1 MIRPVWVEVDLDAI
15 RHNVGE
21 VRRLVGQR
29 TKIMAVVK
37 ADGYGHGAI
46 PVARAALDAG
56 AEWLGV
62 SLPEEGIALRRA
74 GIAAPIL
81 VLGPL
86 QPEQVEPVLDH
97 DLTPTVC
104 HRASAEA
111 LAAAAGARGRK
122 VSVHVKVDTGMGR
135 IGLAPAEVL
144 SFAAWLRTLP
154 GVELGGVFS
163 HLARAD
169 ERDKTHAETQLRI
182 FEEVCA
188 ALRAAGIESGLRH
201 LANSAAIID
210 LPRAHLDMVR
220 AGIMIYGLRPSAEVD
235 LARVALR
242 PALSLHARVVFVKR
256 VPAGTGISYGHAYHT
271 KAPAT
276 IATLPIGYA
285 DGWTRLLSGKAE
297 VIIGGRRY
305 PMVGRICM
313 DQAMVDLGDDETYVG
328 AEAVLIGRQG
338 AEEITADDVAARLG
352 TINYEIVCM
361 ISDRVPRIYHGSG
374 AADFSADG
382 GACAGLRPHSRE

>member
-1 MIRPVWVEVDLDAI
+1 MIRPVWAEVDLDAV

-21 VRRLVGQR
+21 VRRLVGPK

-37 ADGYGHGAI
+37 ADGYGHGAV
-46 PVARAALDAG
+46 PVARAALAAG

-74 GIAAPIL
+74 GITAPVL

-86 QPEQVEPVLDH
+86 QPAQVEPVLKYG
-97 DLTPTVC
+97 LTPTVC
-104 HRASAEA
+104 HLEAAEA
-111 LAAAAGARGRK
+111 LSAAAGGRR
-122 VSVHVKVDTGMGR
+122 VGIHVKVDTGMGR
-135 IGLAPAEVL
+135 IGLMPEEVL
-144 SFAAWLRTLP
+144 PFIRRVCALP
-154 GVELGGVFS
+154 GIELGGVFS

-169 ERDKTHAETQLRI
+169 ERDKSHALGQLRI

-188 ALRAAGIESGLRH
+188 ALRAAGIDPGIRH
-201 LANSAAIID
+201 LANSAATIE
-210 LPRAHLDMVR
+210 LPQAHLDMVR
-220 AGIMIYGLRPSAEVD
+220 TGIMIYGLRPSAEVD
-235 LARVALR
+235 LSRVELR

-256 VPAGTGISYGHAYHT
+256 VPAGTGISYGHIYHT

-297 VIIGGRRY
+297 VLIGGRRY

-313 DQAMVDLGDDETYVG
+313 DQAMVDLGDDETSLG

-338 AEEITADDVAARLG
+338 DEAITADEVAEKLG
-352 TINYEIVCM
+352 TINYEVVCM
-361 ISDRVPRIYHGSG
+361 IGDRVPRVYRGRGVEEGRSPG
-374 AADFSADG
+374 ERGD
-382 GACAGLRPHSRE
+382 

>member
-1 MIRPVWVEVDLDAI
+1 MIRPVWAEVNLDAI
-15 RHNVGE
+15 RHNVAE
-21 VRRLVGQR
+21 VRRLVGAH

-46 PVARAALDAG
+46 PVARAALAAG

-74 GIAAPIL
+74 GITAPIL

-86 QPEQVEPVLDH
+86 QPEQAEPVVRYG
-97 DLTPTVC
+97 LTPTIC
-104 HRASAEA
+104 HRAAAEA
-111 LAAAAGARGRK
+111 LAVAAADRK
-122 VSVHVKVDTGMGR
+122 IGVHVKVDTGMGR
-135 IGLAPAEVL
+135 IGLSPGEVL
-144 SFAAWLRTLP
+144 PFVRWLSDLP
-154 GVELGGVFS
+154 GIELGGIFS

-169 ERDKTHAETQLRI
+169 ERDKTHALGQLRL
-182 FEEVCA
+182 FSEVCTG
-188 ALRAAGIESGLRH
+188 LRAAGIDPGLWH
-201 LANSAAIID
+201 LANSAAVID
-210 LPRAHLDMVR
+210 LPQAPLDMVR
-220 AGIMIYGLRPSAEVD
+220 TGIMIYGLRPSPEVD
-235 LARVALR
+235 LFRVDLR

-256 VPAGTGISYGHAYHT
+256 VPAGTGISYGHVYYT

-313 DQAMVDLGDDETYVG
+313 DQAMVDLGDDETSIG

-338 AEEITADDVAARLG
+338 GEEITADEVAEKLG
-352 TINYEIVCM
+352 TINYEVVCM
-361 ISDRVPRIYHGSG
+361 IGDRVPRVYRGRG
-374 AADFSADG
+374 AEEFATNGGKYSEMRPRSDG
-382 GACAGLRPHSRE
+382 

>member
-1 MIRPVWVEVDLDAI
+1 MSRYPELIRPVWAEVDLDAI

-37 ADGYGHGAI
+37 ADGYGHGAV
-46 PVARAALDAG
+46 PVARAALAAG

-74 GIAAPIL
+74 GIGAPIL

-86 QPEQVEPVLDH
+86 QPEQVEPVIRYG
-97 DLTPTVC
+97 LTPTVC
-104 HRASAEA
+104 HRAAAEA
-111 LAAAAGARGRK
+111 LAAAAAGRK
-122 VSVHVKVDTGMGR
+122 VGVHVKVDTGMGR
-135 IGLAPAEVL
+135 IGLAPGEVL
-144 SFAAWLRTLP
+144 SFVRWLRTLP
-154 GVELGGVFS
+154 GIELGGVFS

-169 ERDKTHAETQLRI
+169 ERDKTHALGQLRL
-182 FEEVCA
+182 FTEVCA
-188 ALRAAGIESGLRH
+188 ALRAAGIDPGLCH
-201 LANSAAIID
+201 LANSAAVID
-210 LPRAHLDMVR
+210 LPHAHLDMVR
-220 AGIMIYGLRPSAEVD
+220 TGIMIYGLRPSAEVD
-235 LARVALR
+235 LSRVTLR

-256 VPAGTGISYGHAYHT
+256 VPAGTGISYGHAYYT

-297 VIIGGRRY
+297 VLIGGRRY

-313 DQAMVDLGDDETYVG
+313 DQAMVDLGDDETSIG

-338 AEEITADDVAARLG
+338 AEEITADEVAEKLG
-352 TINYEIVCM
+352 TINYEVVCM
-361 ISDRVPRIYHGSG
+361 IGDRVPRVYRGQG
-374 AADFSADG
+374 AEEG
-382 GACAGLRPHSRE
+382 GRGERQEA